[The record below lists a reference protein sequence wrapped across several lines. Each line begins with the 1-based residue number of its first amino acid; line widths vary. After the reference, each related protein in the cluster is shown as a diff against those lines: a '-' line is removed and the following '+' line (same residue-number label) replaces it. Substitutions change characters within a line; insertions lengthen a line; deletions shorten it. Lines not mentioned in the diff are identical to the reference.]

1 MKYKTIL
8 FDMDGTVLYTLPDLC
23 DSVNYSLAQF
33 GYAPITIEQTR
44 RYVGNASRRL
54 IEQAAPGA
62 DSETVDRILDFYK
75 PWYAAH
81 CSVKTRPYDG
91 IPELLRRLHD
101 AGHRL
106 AIVSN
111 KPDESVKELAEKFF
125 PGVLETAAGE
135 SAGVRRKPWPDTA
148 EAALRFMGEGKD
160 SAVYVG
166 DSEVDIQTAR
176 NCSGAS
182 SARAWMHRTSSK
194 PSIAQVSRRKPM
206 RLSRLSSSV
215 SSMSGQA
222 IFSARPGKPAPV
234 PTSITRLPR
243 KSAMPSSAAQSR
255 KCRRAT
261 SSSPLIAVRFITA
274 FIFSR
279 CSKYMR

>member
-91 IPELLRRLHD
+91 IPELLRRLHG

-125 PGVLETAAGE
+125 PGVLETAVGE

-148 EAALRFMGEGKD
+148 EAALR
-160 SAVYVG
+160 SW
-166 DSEVDIQTAR
+166 AR
-176 NCSGAS
+176 T
-182 SARAWMHRTSSK
+182 RT
-194 PSIAQVSRRKPM
+194 PP
-206 RLSRLSSSV
+206 
-215 SSMSGQA
+215 SMSA
-222 IFSARPGKPAPV
+222 TPRWTSRPRAMRDCHASA
-234 PTSITRLPR
+234 
-243 KSAMPSSAAQSR
+243 
-255 KCRRAT
+255 
-261 SSSPLIAVRFITA
+261 
-274 FIFSR
+274 
-279 CSKYMR
+279 

>member
-54 IEQAAPGA
+54 IEQAAPDA
-62 DSETVDRILDFYK
+62 DSETVDRILEFYK

-91 IPELLRRLHD
+91 IPELLRRLHG

-125 PGVLETAAGE
+125 PGVLETAVGE

-148 EAALRFMGEGKD
+148 EAALKLMGEDKN

-176 NCSGAS
+176 NAGLPCISVSWGFRSRETLLNAGAS
-182 SARAWMHRTSSK
+182 VIVD
-194 PSIAQVSRRKPM
+194 SIDELE
-206 RLSRLSSSV
+206 RLLNE
-215 SSMSGQA
+215 
-222 IFSARPGKPAPV
+222 
-234 PTSITRLPR
+234 
-243 KSAMPSSAAQSR
+243 
-255 KCRRAT
+255 
-261 SSSPLIAVRFITA
+261 
-274 FIFSR
+274 
-279 CSKYMR
+279 